1 MVKNRYSHL
10 KFINLI
16 IKDLNQFSLNSEE
29 NKEAIANLTK
39 NLFPSRKEEIWKY
52 TPFKKFKKINFHNQ
66 ENFKIKGLDTFNLP
80 NLDGIVIVFENGRD
94 NSKLSRIVE
103 TDEIDISFSSD
114 IFPSNNFQTIKKNN
128 YFTSLNSSFLTNSV
142 LVNVNSNT
150 KISKNLN
157 FINMVSSDNCLSN
170 TKFSIVI
177 NDNSNINV
185 RQYFLGNSSI
195 SNGFI
200 NHENNIYLNS
210 SSSLSIDKFQDLN
223 NNFNFCNEF
232 ITQKNDSKFIMNTFS
247 CSGIIVRN
255 DIISDVNGENC
266 HTELNGVFSPTKNEH
281 IDNHT
286 TINHLVPNCKS
297 FENYKG
303 VLKENGVGVFNGK
316 VIVHQDA
323 QKIEAFQKNN
333 NILIDQDSII
343 YSKPELEIYADDVK
357 CSHGSTTGQFDDEA
371 LFYLRSRGLSIKKS
385 LQLMTLGFI
394 NEVIQKTSNLEYV
407 DFVLKRLLKE

>member
-1 MVKNRYSHL
+1 M
-10 KFINLI
+10 
-16 IKDLNQFSLNSEE
+16 
-29 NKEAIANLTK
+29 
-39 NLFPSRKEEIWKY
+39 
-52 TPFKKFKKINFHNQ
+52 
-66 ENFKIKGLDTFNLP
+66 
-80 NLDGIVIVFENGRD
+80 
-94 NSKLSRIVE
+94 
-103 TDEIDISFSSD
+103 
-114 IFPSNNFQTIKKNN
+114 
-128 YFTSLNSSFLTNSV
+128 
-142 LVNVNSNT
+142 
-150 KISKNLN
+150 
-157 FINMVSSDNCLSN
+157 
-170 TKFSIVI
+170 
-177 NDNSNINV
+177 
-185 RQYFLGNSSI
+185 GNSSI

-247 CSGIIVRN
+247 CSGIILRN
-255 DIISDVNGENC
+255 DIISDVNGEDC
-266 HTELNGVFSPTKNEH
+266 HTELNGVFSPTKDEH

-286 TINHLVPNCKS
+286 TINHLVSNCKS

-407 DFVLKRLLKE
+407 EFVLKRLLKE